1 MGVSTPLYCNEIC
14 NKEIRTPDIFVTVM
28 LNYLEVELGA
38 SPVATLGVPAIMRK
52 DNIISNASMYEFMW
66 LGKKKNGL
74 LDGVASSHTDPLG
87 NGTVLLLGLAE
98 NALGLER
105 LVGRLEEAEERR
117 MSNLIQTLAGGNFE
131 KWLLDVK
138 CLGYKC
144 RQPVALA

>member
-52 DNIISNASMYEFMW
+52 DNRISNAFMW
-66 LGKKKNGL
+66 LSKKKNGL

-87 NGTVLLLGLAE
+87 NGAVLLLGLAE

-117 MSNLIQTLAGGNFE
+117 MSNLIQTLAGGSFG

-138 CLGYKC
+138 CLGFKC